1 VIAMSDNVIVLAAEF
16 DRANADHLQRCLDL
30 LGYQARLAITGRD
43 VLDLMRRELFSGA
56 VIATELALD
65 GQPLLPR
72 VSRLPALEC
81 LVATGPAGD
90 VQSEL
95 LARRGGASAFLP
107 RPVTVNALANAL
119 RLLSARLPSRRRA

>member
-1 VIAMSDNVIVLAAEF
+1 MIAMSDNVIVLAAEF